1 MSGAPR
7 LTLGVDTLC
16 WHLRLE
22 AGDLSLED
30 LLEEAAQA
38 DAEYVQLTLHHAR
51 GRTPG
56 ELERLAARA
65 ADLGMRVLASG
76 DFLGGA
82 RFGDPPGA
90 AAERVAA
97 WLERAVALGS
107 PILRVTSSFYRAD
120 LGGIPGAIEAER
132 LWAIEA
138 LSAALP
144 AARDAGV
151 TLALENHSDFTAA
164 EYRSILEAVDD
175 QRAAMFLDVINPVA
189 ALEDPVPVVEQLAPF
204 AVAGH
209 VKDFVLESIH
219 NDDGYHRRGFSVLY
233 RYPGE
238 GLADLPALWSAL
250 AAGLGGRELPL
261 AVEGLDNRGDVRD
274 QVERLRGALRRLR
287 ELVPAPAG
295 A

>member
-1 MSGAPR
+1 
-7 LTLGVDTLC
+7 
-16 WHLRLE
+16 
-22 AGDLSLED
+22 
-30 LLEEAAQA
+30 
-38 DAEYVQLTLHHAR
+38 
-51 GRTPG
+51 
-56 ELERLAARA
+56 
-65 ADLGMRVLASG
+65 MRVLASG

-82 RFGDPPGA
+82 RFGDAPEA

-138 LSAALP
+138 LGAALP

-164 EYRSILEAVDD
+164 EYRSILEAVADE
-175 QRAAMFLDVINPVA
+175 RAAMFLDVINPVA
-189 ALEDPVPVVEQLAPF
+189 ALEDPVPVVEQLAP
-204 AVAGH
+204 
-209 VKDFVLESIH
+209 L
-219 NDDGYHRRGFSVLY
+219 RRGRS
-233 RYPGE
+233 RQ
-238 GLADLPALWSAL
+238 GLRARVDPQRRRLPPPRLLGAVPLSGRGRGRSARRS
-250 AAGLGGRELPL
+250 GRRWRRGWRGRELPL